1 MITKGILKNLDK
13 FTNIKLAKGV
23 NIELFVTDDRK
34 CDKNSVGVS
43 TETYGDKWFL
53 TPKGKA
59 LFKTYD
65 SSYSYNIRNIRIV
78 NELLCKELCD
88 QIGLDC
94 AEYEPAHIKGLNGLL
109 TYDIAGKNK
118 LVSLESFLKIRKNT
132 TANLYETS
140 CIIDKYLTKGYNI
153 NKPEVIKGLY
163 KTILFDTITLQTDRN
178 VRNINFLYNSKTKS
192 FKLAKLIDNEF
203 AFCGEFFTYE
213 CDYKN
218 ITKYDFSDIIDDYS
232 LTAKIFTFNDSYYA
246 NKSRFKNNVEY
257 LVLYAKKYPA
267 FNNLLKETLN
277 NIDVKKAFAIL
288 EKNKIEINDEYKE
301 YVCTIVEEVK
311 NFIIN
316 KRRQKISKEDL
327 EDLENIC

>member
-1 MITKGILKNLDK
+1 MTAKGILKNVNK
-13 FTNIKLAKGV
+13 FNKIKLAKGV
-23 NIELFVTDDRK
+23 DIALFVTDDRK
-34 CDKNSVGVS
+34 CDKHSIGIS

-65 SSYSYNIRNIRIV
+65 SSYGYKMRNIRMV

-94 AEYEPAHIKGLNGLL
+94 AEYEPAHIRGLDGLL
-109 TYDIAGKNK
+109 TYDIAGKDR
-118 LVSLESFLKIRKNT
+118 LVSLESFLKIKKNT

-140 CIIDKYLTKGYNI
+140 CIIDKYLIKGYNI
-153 NKPEVIKGLY
+153 NKSEVIKGLY

-178 VRNINFLYNSKTKS
+178 ISNINFIYNSKTKTY
-192 FKLAKLIDNEF
+192 KLAKLIDNEF
-203 AFCGEFFTYE
+203 AFCGEFFVCE

-218 ITKYDFSDIIDDYS
+218 LSNYDFRDIINDYS

-246 NKSRFKNNVEY
+246 NKSRFKNNIEY

-267 FNNLLKETLN
+267 FNKLLKETLQ
-277 NIDVKKAFAIL
+277 NIDVKEAFNNL
-288 EKNKIEINDEYKE
+288 EKKEIEINNEYKE
-301 YVCTIVEEVK
+301 YVCAIVDEVK
-311 NFIIN
+311 NVIIK
-316 KRRQKISKEDL
+316 KRRQKTNKEDL
-327 EDLENIC
+327 EDLENIY